1 MGEGERGSSCMNVC
15 IEGLF
20 MLINWC
26 VFLGGCVDTE
36 VYVCINLF
44 WVYDYGCFLCV
55 SVVL

>member
-1 MGEGERGSSCMNVC
+1 MNVC

-26 VFLGGCVDTE
+26 VFLDGCVDTE